1 MRHIRSI
8 VLFLPLLLSTS
19 LFYSSLLLPLFEHP
33 PPPPLPPTFS
43 CAPNPNANWEPD
55 SEHHLLNAYALHKLT
70 EPRSPSSQKKLGEM
84 VNKHR

>member
-8 VLFLPLLLSTS
+8 VLFYPCSCLLLFFIL
-19 LFYSSLLLPLFEHP
+19 LFYYPCLSHP
-33 PPPPLPPTFS
+33 PSPTFS

-70 EPRSPSSQKKLGEM
+70 EPRSPSSQGKLGEM